1 MLQKRSVN
9 ISGHPTS
16 ISLEEEFW
24 EALKA
29 IAKQQRMTLNDLVA
43 EIDEQR
49 IGNLSSELRVYVLK
63 DLQSKLGV

>member
-1 MLQKRSVN
+1 MLEKRSVN

-24 EALKA
+24 EQLKD
-29 IAKQQRMTLNDLVA
+29 IAREQRCPLNELIA
-43 EIDEQR
+43 EIDGGR

-63 DLQSKLGV
+63 YLQGKLST